1 MANDLPLEL
10 TDILIQTEL
19 TWLIRVCILLLCIL
33 ALAVILLIRKQR
45 EGKRLELLVKERT
58 KELEIATETA
68 LAASQAKSEFLA
80 NMSHEIHTP
89 INAINGMTAIARA
102 SGDINRIYD
111 CLDKIK
117 IASNQLLALLNAT
130 LDMSKNGQVN
140 SAAVE
145 QPLVLSD
152 KEPSDYDFKDKI
164 ILLAD
169 DVLINREIV
178 IALLEDTNVTIECA
192 ENGHVAVEKYCA
204 NPDRYNLIFMDLQM
218 PIMDG
223 YAATRAIREF
233 EKGLGITLQKRA
245 GIPIIA
251 MTANAFAEDIE
262 HCLKAGMN
270 GHIAKPIKVEEVLA
284 IAEKFLS

>member
-1 MANDLPLEL
+1 MVNDLSVEL
-10 TDILIQTEL
+10 TDILLQTEL

-33 ALAVILLIRKQR
+33 ALALIMLIRKQH
-45 EGKRLELLVKERT
+45 EGKRLEQLVKKRT
-58 KELEIATETA
+58 KELEIATEAA
-68 LAASQAKSEFLA
+68 LAASNAKSEFLA

-89 INAINGMTAIARA
+89 INAINGMTAIARS

-117 IASNQLLALLNAT
+117 SASNQLLDLLNAI

-140 SAAVE
+140 PAATE
-145 QPLVLSD
+145 QTLVLSD

-192 ENGHVAVEKYCA
+192 ENGQVAVEKYCS
-204 NPDRYNLIFMDLQM
+204 NPDHYNLIFMDLQM

-233 EKGLGITLQKRA
+233 EKGLVNTLQERS

-251 MTANAFAEDIE
+251 MTANAFSEDVE
-262 HCLKAGMN
+262 HCLREGMN
-270 GHIAKPIKVEEVLA
+270 GHIAKPIRVEEMLA
-284 IAEKFLS
+284 IAEKYLS